1 MADDSE
7 IAIGELK
14 RADHS
19 LYVTLKYTK
28 TVDVIKTAIKRLIS
42 ALDHSANA
50 ILNTLKENKKI
61 KEIPDAPVSRFEFLP
76 IAFKKDKEL
85 SKKMQDYVT
94 FYYLLRKLD
103 KAPFKAREEYR
114 KNVTLITP
122 DFDVKIVFLIMLFK
136 KTKEFVKFAYEFSG
150 GKND

>member
-28 TVDVIKTAIKRLIS
+28 TFDVIKSMIKRLIS
-42 ALDHSANA
+42 ALDHSADA

-61 KEIPDAPVSRFEFLP
+61 KDIPDAPISRFEFLP
-76 IAFKKDKEL
+76 IAFKKDKDL
-85 SKKMQDYVT
+85 SEKMQEYVN

-122 DFDVKIVFLIMLFK
+122 DFDVNIVFLTKLFK
-136 KTKEFVKFAYEFSG
+136 KTKEFVKFAHEFSG
-150 GKND
+150 GEK